1 MSDRPVTVAIVD
13 DDASVRVSL
22 IRLCRAFGLN
32 GIAYASGREFL
43 AALEGEGFHADCLLL
58 DVQMPEMNGLELRR
72 HLVARGARIP
82 TIIFTAG
89 DMPEVP
95 GAPDDV
101 GYVRKPVSAADLLE
115 AIEHALG
122 HGDRPGNEA
131 SESF

>member
-1 MSDRPVTVAIVD
+1 MSDRPITIAIVD

-32 GIAYASGREFL
+32 AIAYASGRELL

-72 HLVARGARIP
+72 QLVARGTHIP

-89 DMPEVP
+89 EMPEVP
-95 GAPDDV
+95 DAPDIV
-101 GYVRKPVSAADLLE
+101 GYVRKPVSASDLLE
-115 AIEHALG
+115 AIERARRQ
-122 HGDRPGNEA
+122 GDRPRE
-131 SESF
+131 